1 MASLQRWDPFRDVR
15 DLQTRMDRLFGPH
28 AVTIEREG
36 ALTRFSPAVDI
47 YEDAEGVTLSLE
59 VAGVDPK
66 GLEVKVEDS
75 VLTVSGERKLEKE
88 ESRTG
93 YHRIERSY
101 GSFTRSFTL
110 PPTLDVEKVKAEN
123 KHGVLKVF
131 LPRKDDQK
139 PRKITVAVDA

>member
-15 DLQTRMDRLFGPH
+15 DLQTRMDRLFGPN
-28 AVTIEREG
+28 AVTVEREG
-36 ALTRFSPAVDI
+36 SMTRFSPAVDI

-59 VAGVDPK
+59 VAGIDPK
-66 GLEVKVEDS
+66 ALEVKVEDA
-75 VLTVSGERKLEKE
+75 VLTVSGERKLDKA
-88 ESRTG
+88 ESRSG

-101 GSFTRSFTL
+101 GGFTRSFTL

-123 KHGVLKVF
+123 KNGVLKIF

>member
-28 AVTIEREG
+28 AVALERE
-36 ALTRFSPAVDI
+36 AASTRFAPAVDI
-47 YEDAEGVTLSLE
+47 YEDAEGVTLTIE

-66 GLEVKVEDS
+66 ALEVKVEES
-75 VLTVSGERKLEKE
+75 ILTVSGERKLDREEKR
-88 ESRTG
+88 SG

-101 GSFTRSFTL
+101 GRFTRSFTL
-110 PPTLDVEKVKAEN
+110 PPTLDVEKIKADN
-123 KHGVLKVF
+123 RHGVLKVF
-131 LPRKDDQK
+131 LPRKEDQK